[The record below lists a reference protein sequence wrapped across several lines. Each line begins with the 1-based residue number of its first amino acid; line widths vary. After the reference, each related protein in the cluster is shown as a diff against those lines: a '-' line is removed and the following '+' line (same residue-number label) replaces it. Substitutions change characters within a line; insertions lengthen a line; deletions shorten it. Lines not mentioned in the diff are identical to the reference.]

1 MKFGFILKF
10 SIISSFAVL
19 LFYCDK
25 KDHIRT
31 FRLPKTQDSK
41 QMVNVKKEKQSNSK
55 LIWTTPSL
63 WKEVPGHSMRL
74 ASFHVPCRKESGDL
88 SITTLEGESGGI
100 DANVNRWLGQI
111 GLTPSSGVEI
121 NSLKKIKNGKLG
133 QFSYFKLINYENED
147 QAILASIYN
156 IRDTSV
162 FVKLMS
168 NLSCL
173 MESENEFIKFCE
185 SLALSE

>member
-10 SIISSFAVL
+10 SVITSFVAL

-25 KDHIRT
+25 KDHIHT

-63 WKEVPGHSMRL
+63 WKEVPGHSMSL
-74 ASFHVPCRKESGDL
+74 ASFQVPCRKESGDL
-88 SITTLEGESGGI
+88 SITTLEGNSGGI

-111 GLTPSSGVEI
+111 GLTPYSEAEI
-121 NSLKKIKNGKLG
+121 NSLKIVKNGKLG
-133 QFSYFKLINYENED
+133 QFNYFKLINNENED

-156 IRDTSV
+156 IENTSI

-168 NLSCL
+168 NLSCI
-173 MESENEFIKFCE
+173 MESENEFVKFCE
-185 SLALSE
+185 NIALSE